1 MENNSEE
8 QQKSSIFDKF
18 KSWKANLQNEE
29 YRNQTI
35 KLARNGLLFAG
46 AIFAMRK
53 YGHYLEKILSKPFKI
68 KVESAGVLCGNY
80 ARIYVNSIDYSQNTR
95 GLNFVVIDPKE
106 SIIWDSVS
114 YDTFDGV
121 GDYLHMIKFID
132 SIPEG
137 FIVLAAVKDEASAR
151 VHEEGINALRKIG
164 AKDYNPGFRGS
175 WAIIGIKGAKPD
187 YILQKTGNQ
196 QTPVKIENKISLQE
210 DFQKYYQ
217 NQQNCDTS
225 FSLLNGSTMAHS
237 KIIEMRIGNDSFIK
251 LKEASPNIEKENFD
265 IFMNWIY
272 SGEIQ
277 NQDIIEGI
285 CDKIGINEINEKIKE
300 KVYFEDFSNWY
311 KQDNSKDFS
320 IFVENEKVLVH
331 KDMIFSRC
339 ELFRGMFLSVNDQTP
354 QVSDYSSRS
363 KESISEFMK
372 FLYTNEI
379 DQNLSK
385 EIYEEL
391 TDAHDYYGLSENSG
405 FQFELERIHLLNLP
419 SKPIQKPEKTKLLK
433 PFNIQVE
440 SAGLL
445 CGNYARIYVNSIDY
459 SRNTRGLNFVII
471 DPETK
476 VIWDSVAFDVHGS
489 EPSIRNMIKFI
500 DSIPEGFIVLAA
512 VKDEAT
518 NRMNYEGRNSL
529 AKIGAKDYNP
539 GYRGSWAII
548 GRKGAKSRKVLQ
560 KNGNQHPVKL
570 SQKFD

>member
-1 MENNSEE
+1 ME
-8 QQKSSIFDKF
+8 K
-18 KSWKANLQNEE
+18 
-29 YRNQTI
+29 
-35 KLARNGLLFAG
+35 
-46 AIFAMRK
+46 
-53 YGHYLEKILSKPFKI
+53 KILSKPFKI
-68 KVESAGVLCGNY
+68 KVESAGFECGNY
-80 ARIYVNSIDYSQNTR
+80 ARIYVNSINYSQNTR

-114 YDTFDGV
+114 YDTYDGV
-121 GDYLHMIKFID
+121 SDCHNMARFID

-137 FIVLAAVKDEASAR
+137 FIVLAAVQDEATAR
-151 VHEEGINALRKIG
+151 MNEEGINALRKIG
-164 AKDYNPGFRGS
+164 AKDYNPGIRGS
-175 WAIIGIKGAKPD
+175 WAIIGRKGAKPD
-187 YILQKTGNQ
+187 YILQKTGNRK
-196 QTPVKIENKISLQE
+196 TPVKIENKGSLQE

-237 KIIEMRIGNDSFIK
+237 KIIEMRIGNYSFIK

-385 EIYEEL
+385 EIYGYL
-391 TDAHDYYGLSENSG
+391 SDAHDYYGLSENSG
-405 FQFELERIHLLNLP
+405 FQFEIEGIRLLNLP
-419 SKPIQKPEKTKLLK
+419 SKKIEKTKLLK

-440 SAGLL
+440 SAGFE
-445 CGNYARIYVNSIDY
+445 CGNYAIIIVNSVDY
-459 SRNTRGLNFVII
+459 SPNTRGLNFVII
-471 DPETK
+471 DPEESI
-476 VIWDSVAFDVHGS
+476 IWDSV
-489 EPSIRNMIKFI
+489 FI

-512 VKDEAT
+512 VLDEAS
-518 NRMNYEGRNSL
+518 NRMNEEGINALR
-529 AKIGAKDYNP
+529 KIGTKNFNP
-539 GYRGSWAII
+539 GIRGSWAII
-548 GRKGAKSRKVLQ
+548 GIKGAKSGEVLE
-560 KNGNQHPVKL
+560 KNGNRKTSVKL
-570 SQKFD
+570 SQKFK